1 MSIREEK
8 NTDVVLTLAS
18 FVDELESETLEYKEF
33 CLKIELSQDR
43 AKKIIQEEIHNISS
57 FNKLIIRNLGEYI
70 NNYLPK
76 YASAWSS
83 THVKKG
89 TLIIGISD
97 NQEVTGI
104 PFFGDLREVNINEL
118 VNNSFKYLRGIKNE
132 IISEEVLQYYTKNIN
147 FKIKKLE
154 IIPELLDDN
163 IKDFLI
169 EYQKK
174 VDSMKSIKEKYIRKR
189 KIWWKL
195 IAFYTRKLC
204 YLSDSIR
211 FRKEM
216 GEYIRETDSSKYNL
230 IKMCF
235 NFEIDIIVPY
245 NKTFWERKKD
255 KNDIIHWITKYK
267 DHAIRKLI
275 EKKPK
280 VPYIIHYNPPYLYV
294 IRQLT
299 MLRKR
304 FISQNINY
312 FVIEIEFI
320 GNKNENEYLEFSSNK
335 LDWNSKRRV
344 GSSCENW

>member
-1 MSIREEK
+1 MSTREEEI
-8 NTDVVLTLAS
+8 TDDILTLAS
-18 FVDELESETLEYKEF
+18 FVEELESETIEYKEF
-33 CLKIELSQDR
+33 CLKIYLSQDR

-57 FNKLIIRNLGEYI
+57 FNELIIKNLSEYLNI
-70 NNYLPK
+70 YLPK

-83 THVKKG
+83 TPVERG

-97 NQEVTGI
+97 DQEVTGI

-118 VNNSFKYLRGIKNE
+118 LINSFKYLRGIKNE
-132 IISEEVLQYYTKNIN
+132 VISEEVLQYYTQNIN

-154 IIPELLDDN
+154 VIPELLDDH

-174 VDSMKSIKEKYIRKR
+174 IDYMKSIKDEYMKKR
-189 KIWWKL
+189 KVWWKL
-195 IAFYTRKLC
+195 IAFYTRKLR
-204 YLSDSIR
+204 YLSDSVR

-216 GEYIRETDSSKYNL
+216 GNYIRETDSSKYDL
-230 IKMCF
+230 IDMSF
-235 NFEIDIIVPY
+235 NFEVDIIVPY

-255 KNDIIHWITKYK
+255 DNDIIHWVTKYK

-275 EKKPK
+275 KKKPK
-280 VPYIIHYNPPYLYV
+280 VPHIIHYNPPYLYV

-304 FISQNINY
+304 FVSQNINY
-312 FVIEIEFI
+312 FVIEIDFI
-320 GNKNENEYLEFSSNK
+320 GNKSQYEYLEFSSNK
-335 LDWNSKRRV
+335 LDWISKRRV